1 MEENELKKSMK
12 QISVIA
18 ILILGVLAGCSNA
31 NVISTHNPASKAI
44 SDTKTAVT
52 KETSSTAATENTTTN
67 TTADQSQP
75 TNTDIYNQLI
85 NLNFDGKNQ
94 VVVVNQNRTTFT
106 ADDLSLGNGNWQTFS
121 NLDPYNRVG
130 VANAML
136 HKSMMPTAKR
146 EPLYVKPTGWHN
158 KQITVN
164 GKREWLYNRSHL
176 IGYQFTGQNNNM
188 KNLMTGTRSF
198 NDPGMLIYE
207 DNVAKYLK
215 ATDNHVR
222 YQVEPIFRGNE
233 LVARGV
239 HMQAKSVEDNQLEF
253 NVYIFNVEPGVVIN
267 YVDGTSM
274 LQ

>member
-1 MEENELKKSMK
+1 MK

-18 ILILGVLAGCSNA
+18 ILILSVLAGCSSTNVTSIHNA
-31 NVISTHNPASKAI
+31 ASKAI

-67 TTADQSQP
+67 TTAEQSQP
-75 TNTDIYNQLI
+75 TNTDIYNQLA
-85 NLNFDGKNQ
+85 NSNFDGKNQ
-94 VVVVNQNRTTFT
+94 VVVVNNNHTTFT
-106 ADDLSLGNGNWQTFS
+106 ADDLSLGNGNWETFS
-121 NLDPYNRVG
+121 NLDQYNRVG

-176 IGYQFTGQNNNM
+176 IGYQFTGQNNNL

-198 NDPGMLIYE
+198 NDPGMLVYE
-207 DNVAKYLK
+207 EKVASYLK
-215 ATDNHVR
+215 TTGNHVR

-253 NVYIFNVEPGVVIN
+253 NVYIFNVEAGVGIN
-267 YVDGTSM
+267 YGDGTST